1 MPVMAIFRN
10 FTKRIFIALNLGVA
24 VLFLLACANSFLHP
38 DKWWFISLLGL
49 IFPLLLLVVLLFFIF
64 WLLVSSR
71 AWALLSLVTM
81 IIGWKN
87 IRTFLAFHPG
97 SKFIAQKPA
106 GALRVLTWNVRS
118 WDEFVSKRSEILVHR
133 NKMMDYLKDQ
143 DADVLCFQE
152 FFESHN
158 PKEYPANIPFICNEL
173 HFPYFFFSHDYKRR
187 DGMYETGVIIFS
199 KYPIIRRFQ
208 IKYDKPDSVKATE
221 SLIATDLDV
230 KGTMIRIFTTHLQS
244 VLFRNK
250 DFRDIEII
258 TNVDDSLLQ
267 ASKSIV
273 KKLKR
278 AFSLRGF
285 QADLVRE
292 QLDESPYP
300 VIVCGDFNDVP
311 NSYTYFRI
319 RGDRQDAFIQ
329 KGFGIGRT
337 YVHLSPTLRIDYI
350 MAGKQFNILQCGK
363 FPLPYS
369 DHHPV
374 IADIQLPGTTQ

>member
-1 MPVMAIFRN
+1 MPVMAIFRK
-10 FTKRIFIALNLGVA
+10 FTKRFFIVLNLGVVA
-24 VLFLLACANSFLHP
+24 LFLLACANSFLHP

-64 WLLVSSR
+64 WLIVSSR
-71 AWALLSLVTM
+71 VWALLSLFAM

-87 IRTFLAFHPG
+87 IHTFLAFNSG
-97 SKFIAQKPA
+97 AKFISQKPA

-118 WDEFVSKRSEILVHR
+118 WDEFISKKSEILAHR
-133 NKMMDYLKDQ
+133 NKMMDFLKEQ
-143 DADVLCFQE
+143 DADILCFQE

-158 PKEYPANIPFICNEL
+158 PREHAANIPYICNEL
-173 HFPYFFFSHDYKRR
+173 HFPYYFFSHDYRR
-187 DGMYETGVIIFS
+187 KDGMYETGVIIFS
-199 KYPIIRRFQ
+199 RYPITSHFQ
-208 IKYDKPDSVKATE
+208 IKYDKTDSLRATE
-221 SLIATDLDV
+221 SLIATDLNV
-230 KGTMIRIFTTHLQS
+230 KGTTIRVFTTHLQS

-250 DFRDIEII
+250 DFRDFEII
-258 TNVDDSLLQ
+258 TNVDDSMLQ

-350 MAGKQFNILQCGK
+350 MAGRQFNVLQCRK

-374 IADIQLPGTTQ
+374 VADIQLPGTTQ